1 MLALSKSLSQ
11 VKYLHRNINLTQNPP
26 LKAGRKLNVRK
37 TFSRSPGHLLNVLC
51 AFNLSTVSRE
61 VRLLLL
67 KKVCVKVGKR

>member
-1 MLALSKSLSQ
+1 MLALSKLLSQ
-11 VKYLHRNINLTQNPP
+11 VKYLHRNLTQNPP

-37 TFSRSPGHLLNVLC
+37 TFSRSPGRFLNVLC